1 MPEGMAPKERSRS
14 AGVLWIVGLRF
25 IIIFL
30 QLINLLVAIHVLG
43 DVVYGI
49 AVFVAGV
56 RALWQFVDL
65 DIPQGLIQILSKTI
79 RVDEDK
85 AWRYFRAGLFLQFL
99 VGVIGAVG
107 VSLGAIYFGHDSRLA
122 GYSFVTS
129 LFVIAGIQFFFD
141 SYGST
146 YNAPFN
152 AREEFHKVAALTSGI
167 PLFTVFIQIVLVLL
181 MKSPIGILLGTLL
194 DSVLQFIIK
203 VYYIVKHEK
212 KFPVLPKFD
221 FECCRDIIH
230 MGLKSY
236 IAGLSTRIGGTVDK
250 LIVGDVLGFG
260 ALTIYNLACRIP
272 QILLEAFGKITESV
286 TPEMTHVSAN
296 EPHRLAKIFLRNF
309 KFIGF
314 VAAVGIIFVSGFGD
328 VILRAW
334 MSRTYDG
341 FGVLV
346 FLMGIYYGLELHH
359 STITRVFFAQGK
371 PQLML
376 PFTLWNSI
384 ITVCA
389 TKYLA
394 LRFGLLGAASM
405 NCFIDVAQ
413 IIPIHYYCS
422 RYGVKELT
430 LSTLLKITV
439 SILGIG
445 TIAGLAVLLAFH
457 NVSLGRGSYA
467 LVFAIPIFCVLL
479 GAVYNRL
486 GLIDLPNGIRKML
499 LKVSFLAKLYG
510 VSGLVPEI

>member
-30 QLINLLVAIHVLG
+30 QLINLRVAIHVLG

-272 QILLEAFGKITESV
+272 QILLEAFGKITD
-286 TPEMTHVSAN
+286 
-296 EPHRLAKIFLRNF
+296 F
-309 KFIGF
+309 
-314 VAAVGIIFVSGFGD
+314 
-328 VILRAW
+328 
-334 MSRTYDG
+334 
-341 FGVLV
+341 
-346 FLMGIYYGLELHH
+346 
-359 STITRVFFAQGK
+359 
-371 PQLML
+371 
-376 PFTLWNSI
+376 
-384 ITVCA
+384 
-389 TKYLA
+389 
-394 LRFGLLGAASM
+394 
-405 NCFIDVAQ
+405 
-413 IIPIHYYCS
+413 
-422 RYGVKELT
+422 
-430 LSTLLKITV
+430 
-439 SILGIG
+439 
-445 TIAGLAVLLAFH
+445 
-457 NVSLGRGSYA
+457 
-467 LVFAIPIFCVLL
+467 
-479 GAVYNRL
+479 L
-486 GLIDLPNGIRKML
+486 GLPRVTGIHDKFREPANTSSKANFPEWREWTPQQAAQLDSFCGERMGKYGYGGEKEWEEKMRN
-499 LKVSFLAKLYG
+499 A
-510 VSGLVPEI
+510 E

>member
-30 QLINLLVAIHVLG
+30 QLINLRVAIHVLG

-236 IAGLSTRIGGTVDK
+236 IAGLSTRIGDYRV
-250 LIVGDVLGFG
+250 
-260 ALTIYNLACRIP
+260 RH
-272 QILLEAFGKITESV
+272 S
-286 TPEMTHVSAN
+286 
-296 EPHRLAKIFLRNF
+296 RN
-309 KFIGF
+309 
-314 VAAVGIIFVSGFGD
+314 D
-328 VILRAW
+328 
-334 MSRTYDG
+334 
-341 FGVLV
+341 
-346 FLMGIYYGLELHH
+346 
-359 STITRVFFAQGK
+359 
-371 PQLML
+371 P
-376 PFTLWNSI
+376 
-384 ITVCA
+384 
-389 TKYLA
+389 
-394 LRFGLLGAASM
+394 
-405 NCFIDVAQ
+405 
-413 IIPIHYYCS
+413 
-422 RYGVKELT
+422 
-430 LSTLLKITV
+430 
-439 SILGIG
+439 
-445 TIAGLAVLLAFH
+445 
-457 NVSLGRGSYA
+457 
-467 LVFAIPIFCVLL
+467 CV
-479 GAVYNRL
+479 RH
-486 GLIDLPNGIRKML
+486 
-499 LKVSFLAKLYG
+499 
-510 VSGLVPEI
+510 